1 MTVGRTQTLPVDPQ
15 VGPVRSVGLVTD
27 PAQVR
32 TVLVR
37 KGSRQGVALCPP
49 LGVDAVSMRGEIMTP
64 QTERVPDP
72 DEEVVVGTRMGCVT
86 RVAPLLQRTVPHL
99 LSGHR
104 IVVAL
109 QTRGGGGSSTHHRRR
124 GTPMGVVA
132 DQASLVQSRV
142 EVLVALPR
150 VVVAL
155 DAQLGGL
162 LREVLREC
170 AAVGD
175 RLVALGAVRDR
186 LVEHHTLGRLA
197 VGVASLAEVCRLVS

>member
-1 MTVGRTQTLPVDPQ
+1 
-15 VGPVRSVGLVTD
+15 
-27 PAQVR
+27 
-32 TVLVR
+32 
-37 KGSRQGVALCPP
+37 
-49 LGVDAVSMRGEIMTP
+49 
-64 QTERVPDP
+64 
-72 DEEVVVGTRMGCVT
+72 
-86 RVAPLLQRTVPHL
+86 
-99 LSGHR
+99 
-104 IVVAL
+104 
-109 QTRGGGGSSTHHRRR
+109 
-124 GTPMGVVA
+124 MGVVA

-186 LVEHHTLGRLA
+186 LVEHYTLGRLA
-197 VGVASLAEVCRLVS
+197 VGVAPPAEVGRLISEEMRPRTRVGFVTAAASLGRGPVRVGLVCRRVFVAL